1 MGRLSLRARIL
12 GAFLLS
18 FFSFCGALI
27 YGLSQLD
34 HIGGGLDVI
43 DRGYLPLAKTV
54 GQMEAYQ
61 SRLELDLE
69 RLEEAR
75 PRPLTGQSS
84 VSVVSAVKLSENIA
98 TGLAIIAEV
107 LPDISDTEERATMTA
122 LEGQFERILSAHA
135 GQQEMVQTYLQRAEA
150 GDAQRAM
157 AMKPKLKFA
166 QSKLHTEIE
175 QVSIR
180 ISSATQRVSERT
192 AQAQRRAVVGSAVLA
207 FIALLFG
214 SLMLILAVVSLRP
227 ISKLTDD
234 VQRIAGGD
242 YAARTSVDRGDE
254 LGILANEIN
263 AMATSIEIRD
273 EALRTRAEELDAVL
287 NAIRLGL
294 VVVDGGGV
302 VMANPAALGLWD
314 IQVDA
319 PLPQALDAAK
329 EREEALQIG
338 DRFFALQKARFR
350 GGFIIAGEDVT
361 QLLQDR
367 EHLANTERLALV
379 GQMLAQIT
387 HEVRNPLNALSLNA
401 ELLAEEVTGL
411 PEDRQKEGL
420 EILQTMTSEI
430 QNLEEVTEH
439 YLSLVRRPA
448 PLPGHHNPIE
458 VVEGVLRLLE
468 EELRR
473 SGVQLRF
480 ERTALPEIEM
490 DEGQLRR
497 ALLNVVRNAMEAG
510 SGTIS
515 IGMEMTEEWLR
526 ILVEDDGEGMTD
538 EQIQRGCEPFFSTKA
553 AGTGLGLAITRQILE
568 DHGGGLEFE
577 RGDSGTRVLLS
588 LPA

>member
-18 FFSFCGALI
+18 FFSFCGALV
-27 YGLSQLD
+27 YGLSQLAN
-34 HIGGGLDVI
+34 IGGGLDVI

-69 RLEEAR
+69 RLEESR

-98 TGLAIIAEV
+98 TGLSIIAEV
-107 LPDISDTEERATMTA
+107 IPAISDTEEKATMTA
-122 LEGQFERILSAHA
+122 LQGQFERILNAHA
-135 GQQEMVQTYLQRAEA
+135 GQQEMVQTYLQKAEA
-150 GDAQRAM
+150 GDAQRAL

-192 AQAQRRAVVGSAVLA
+192 AQAQQRAVVVSGILA
-207 FIALLFG
+207 LVALLFG

-227 ISKLTDD
+227 ISKLTND

-242 YAARTSVDRGDE
+242 YAARTSLHRTDE
-254 LGILANEIN
+254 LGILASEIN

-294 VVVDGGGV
+294 VVVDEGGV
-302 VMANPAALGLWD
+302 VMANPAALGLWE
-314 IQVDA
+314 IEVGG
-319 PLPQALDAAK
+319 PLPVLLEEAR
-329 EREEALQIG
+329 EREEALKIG
-338 DRFFALQKARFR
+338 ERFFALQKARFR

-411 PEDRQKEGL
+411 PQERQKEGL

-448 PLPGHHNPIE
+448 PLPGHHDPTE
-458 VVEGVLRLLE
+458 VVEGVARLLD

-473 SGVQLRF
+473 SGVELQVNKA
-480 ERTALPEIEM
+480 ALPKIEM
-490 DEGQLRR
+490 DDGQLRR

-510 SGTIS
+510 STRIS
-515 IGMEMTEEWLR
+515 IALDMTPDRLQ

-538 EQIQRGCEPFFSTKA
+538 EQIQKASEPFFSTKA

-568 DHGGGLEFE
+568 DHGGGLYLE
-577 RGDSGTRVLLS
+577 RGKEGTRVLLS

>member
-27 YGLSQLD
+27 YGLAQLD
-34 HIGGGLDVI
+34 NIGGGLDVI
-43 DRGYLPLAKTV
+43 DRGYLPLSKTV

-69 RLEEAR
+69 RLEESR

-84 VSVVSAVKLSENIA
+84 VSVVSAVKLSENISD
-98 TGLAIIAEV
+98 GLEIIAEV
-107 LPDISDTEERATMTA
+107 FPDTSDTEERATLTA
-122 LEGQFERILSAHA
+122 LEGQFQRILEAHA
-135 GQQEMVQTYLQRAEA
+135 GQQEMVQSYLQRAEA
-150 GDAQRAM
+150 GNAQKAM
-157 AMKPKLKFA
+157 AMMPKLKFA
-166 QSKLHTEIE
+166 QAKLHTEIE

-180 ISSATQRVSERT
+180 ISSAMQRVSDRT
-192 AQAQRRAVVGSAVLA
+192 AQAQQKAVVVSGILA
-207 FIALLFG
+207 LIALLFG

-227 ISKLTDD
+227 ISKLTND

-242 YAARTSVDRGDE
+242 YAARTSINRRDE
-254 LGILANEIN
+254 VGILASEIN
-263 AMATSIEIRD
+263 AMATSIELRD

-294 VVVDGGGV
+294 VVVDQEGV
-302 VMANPAALGLWD
+302 VMANPAAMDQWNMSVGS
-314 IQVDA
+314 
-319 PLPQALDAAK
+319 PLPPALAQAG
-329 EREEALQIG
+329 EREEALKIG
-338 DRFFALQKARFR
+338 DRFFALSKARFR
-350 GGFIIAGEDVT
+350 TGYIIAGEDVT

-379 GQMLAQIT
+379 GQMLAQIA

-401 ELLAEEVTGL
+401 ELLVDEVTSL
-411 PEDRQKEGL
+411 PAERQKEGL

-448 PLPGHHNPIE
+448 PLPGQHDPSE
-458 VVEGVLRLLE
+458 VVEGVARLLD
-468 EELRR
+468 EELKR
-473 SGVQLRF
+473 SGVRLQI
-480 ERTALPEIEM
+480 ESKEIRKVEM
-490 DEGQLRR
+490 DDGQLRR

-510 SGTIS
+510 SNEIS
-515 IGMEMTEEWLR
+515 IHLHVMANRLE
-526 ILVEDDGEGMTD
+526 IQVNDDGEGMTE
-538 EQIQRGCEPFFSTKA
+538 EQIQKASEPFFSTKA

-568 DHGGGLEFE
+568 EHGGGLEV
-577 RGDSGTRVLLS
+577 RSGDGGTSVLLT